1 MNSVEFKIYKKENE
15 TNTYLK
21 TYVFELNKKIIDVKN
36 TILNDFFKGQYNYIE
51 LTNITERVYKDYG
64 LLFFDKGLIPS
75 INDNYTLEKFT
86 IPNRTFNFVAETMNK
101 ETNNNT
107 NNNINNKRKLT
118 NDNNNSNS
126 SYYSNKYSNKYNDT
140 NKSSSVNSNTGFL
153 IKEEDFPPLR

>member
-21 TYVFELNKKIIDVKN
+21 TYVFELNKKIIDIKN
-36 TILNDFFKGQYNYIE
+36 TILNDFFKGQYNHIE

-64 LLFFDKGLIPS
+64 LLFFDKGLIPP

-86 IPNRTFNFVAETMNK
+86 IPNRTFSFVAETMNK
-101 ETNNNT
+101 ELSS
-107 NNNINNKRKLT
+107 NNKRKLT
-118 NDNNNSNS
+118 NDTDNYSGNNRSNN
-126 SYYSNKYSNKYNDT
+126 YSNKYSNKYNST
-140 NKSSSVNSNTGFL
+140 SVNANTGFL

>member
-21 TYVFELNKKIIDVKN
+21 TYVFELNKKIIDIKN
-36 TILNDFFKGQYNYIE
+36 TILNDFFKGQYNYVE

-64 LLFFDKGLIPS
+64 LLFFDKGLIPP

-86 IPNRTFNFVAETMNK
+86 IPNRTFSFVAETMNK
-101 ETNNNT
+101 ELSSNN
-107 NNNINNKRKLT
+107 NNKRKLT
-118 NDNNNSNS
+118 NDTDNYSGNNRSNN
-126 SYYSNKYSNKYNDT
+126 YSNKYSNKYNST
-140 NKSSSVNSNTGFL
+140 SINANSGFL

>member
-1 MNSVEFKIYKKENE
+1 MSSVEFKIYKKENE

-21 TYVFELNKKIIDVKN
+21 TYVFELNKKIIDLKN

-64 LLFFDKGLIPS
+64 LLFFDKGLIPP

-86 IPNRTFNFVAETMNK
+86 IPNRTFSFVVEAMNK
-101 ETNNNT
+101 ELISNT
-107 NNNINNKRKLT
+107 NKRKLT
-118 NDNNNSNS
+118 IDTNNDNNN
-126 SYYSNKYSNKYNDT
+126 YSNKYSNRYNDKNNT
-140 NKSSSVNSNTGFL
+140 TNSNNDFF

>member
-21 TYVFELNKKIIDVKN
+21 TYVFELNKKIIDIKN
-36 TILNDFFKGQYNYIE
+36 TILNDFFKGQYNYVE

-64 LLFFDKGLIPS
+64 LLFFDKGLIPP

-86 IPNRTFNFVAETMNK
+86 IPNRTFSFVAETMNK
-101 ETNNNT
+101 ELSS
-107 NNNINNKRKLT
+107 NNKRKLT
-118 NDNNNSNS
+118 NDTDNYIGNNRSNN
-126 SYYSNKYSNKYNDT
+126 YSNKYSNKYNST
-140 NKSSSVNSNTGFL
+140 SVNSNTGFL

>member
-21 TYVFELNKKIIDVKN
+21 TYVFELNKKIIDIKN

-51 LTNITERVYKDYG
+51 LSNITERVYKDYG
-64 LLFFDKGLIPS
+64 LLFFDKGLIPP

-86 IPNRTFNFVAETMNK
+86 IPNRTFSFVAETMNK
-101 ETNNNT
+101 ELSS
-107 NNNINNKRKLT
+107 NNKRKLT
-118 NDNNNSNS
+118 NDTDNYSGNNRSNN
-126 SYYSNKYSNKYNDT
+126 YSNKYSNKYNST
-140 NKSSSVNSNTGFL
+140 SVNSNTGFL